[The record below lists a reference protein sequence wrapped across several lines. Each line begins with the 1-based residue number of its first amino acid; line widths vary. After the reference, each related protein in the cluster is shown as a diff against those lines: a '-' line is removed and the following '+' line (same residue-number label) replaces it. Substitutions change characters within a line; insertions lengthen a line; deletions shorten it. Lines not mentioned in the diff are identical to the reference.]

1 MKKSLKYI
9 SMILLAALLVLHL
22 PIDSVYAQSAANVS
36 ISSGS
41 SEVGN
46 EVSITVTI
54 SSDAEIGGAN
64 IFLSYDSGMI
74 EAVSGFDSGGGGTIQ
89 WVDTDTYKSKKR
101 TITFK
106 VLKAGTSTIS
116 VTGASRVASME
127 GDYMALAT
135 SSGSITGNA
144 PVTYSTDNTLASL
157 SISPGVLSPA
167 FSPNITQYTTSVS
180 ADCDKL
186 VVSAQAN
193 DSKATV
199 KVSGTR
205 MDPGANTTTITVT
218 AESGAKRVYTIR
230 TTKETVQ
237 TEQPTA
243 PTAPGEQPAEKVQPE
258 VTVGGSNYKIS
269 SDFEAHPLP
278 AGYEVSDYEYNGTA
292 VQAGKGVNT
301 KLLMMYLES
310 TDGNGTSGFYV
321 YDSVSKTFT
330 LYNEVS
336 QPDITYV
343 ILPITDAMEKPEGF
357 TLSEY
362 TINEKKAAVLMSTDN
377 TFCLFYGVDSLGAT
391 GWYRYDLK
399 DKTIQAYSG
408 KNVSAADTAPDKA
421 VDANTQAKQQDGQ
434 KLWQIIALI
443 LSLAAAAA
451 VIAAV
456 VFAAKFVRTRQTLL
470 HTIQGDS
477 PDYNDVYGDYDD
489 SDDDVLED
497 DYEDEADE
505 DIQELSAADEEMKP
519 AENKMTEKKT
529 DYETLDILDIDE
541 DK

>member
-22 PIDSVYAQSAANVS
+22 PIDSVYAQSTANVS

-64 IFLSYDSGMI
+64 IFLSYDSGMV

-127 GDYMALAT
+127 GDYMTLAT

-230 TTKETVQ
+230 TTKETAQ
-237 TEQPTA
+237 TEPQ
-243 PTAPGEQPAEKVQPE
+243 PTAPGEQPTEEVQPE

-301 KLLMMYLES
+301 KLLLMYLES
-310 TDGNGTSGFYV
+310 ADGNGTSGFYV

-362 TINEKKAAVLMSTDN
+362 TINEKKVTVLMSTDN

-399 DKTIQAYSG
+399 DKTIQAYSE
-408 KNVSAADTAPDKA
+408 KNVSAADTTSDKA

-434 KLWQIIALI
+434 KLWQIITLI
-443 LSLAAAAA
+443 LSLVAVAA

-505 DIQELSAADEEMKP
+505 DIQELSAAEEEMKP
-519 AENKMTEKKT
+519 TENKMTEEKT